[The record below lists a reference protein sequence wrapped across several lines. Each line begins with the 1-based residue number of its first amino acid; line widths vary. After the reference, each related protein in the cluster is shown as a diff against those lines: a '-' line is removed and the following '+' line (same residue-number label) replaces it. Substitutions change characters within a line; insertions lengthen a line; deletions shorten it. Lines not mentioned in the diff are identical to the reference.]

1 MKMLGL
7 TLISLGLSSLV
18 WLPGVI
24 HLSSS
29 TRLGNFLNTYNRWN
43 LMNISSFFVFSFIPV
58 LKYLDGFLKDS
69 WYYFNQMGLYYGAI
83 SILLLPQIF
92 YVFKNR
98 RLKIINASTVI
109 LLYSL
114 LLSPKIGFI
123 FHFTYSLR
131 YTFII
136 SFIGIVIL
144 TQVLDQIERINIRAV
159 LVTLVAI
166 LLSFFSL
173 MYLAIP
179 SIYPNG
185 LPKTLFE
192 MDLMW
197 FNMFCLVGYGL
208 ILVMYK
214 YSQNKKRFKQ
224 VSIIGLT
231 LLILVEIFI
240 QGQAALKSQDVLQE
254 DYSPPYELSVDYDS
268 AVNYIKSI
276 DSGFYRIYQNNGY
289 LSNINLLHD
298 YKSISTYDSVFQY
311 SLSDYLDWV
320 RQYPYTNWE
329 FRFNEP
335 SFNRLMG
342 VRYAIIDTSIGENF
356 MSSDWYTE
364 ELHQFGVYRVLKY
377 KTETSLAFTYNE
389 TDTYSSIQ
397 AYIEEDESS
406 PLYELGDKL
415 DQTLYINERHD
426 LNALER
432 YTQSNDYQRS
442 FFEPSSYSQNW
453 VAFDIQLPTSQML
466 FFSIPFDKGWSVY
479 NNGNK
484 LDLIYEV
491 QGGFIGLALDPG
503 QNHLEF
509 KFIPQGLVL
518 GSGLTLLSVI
528 LFCYMLFKQIKLNC
542 NKMINCI

>member
-1 MKMLGL
+1 
-7 TLISLGLSSLV
+7 
-18 WLPGVI
+18 
-24 HLSSS
+24 
-29 TRLGNFLNTYNRWN
+29 
-43 LMNISSFFVFSFIPV
+43 
-58 LKYLDGFLKDS
+58 
-69 WYYFNQMGLYYGAI
+69 
-83 SILLLPQIF
+83 
-92 YVFKNR
+92 
-98 RLKIINASTVI
+98 
-109 LLYSL
+109 
-114 LLSPKIGFI
+114 
-123 FHFTYSLR
+123 
-131 YTFII
+131 
-136 SFIGIVIL
+136 
-144 TQVLDQIERINIRAV
+144 
-159 LVTLVAI
+159 
-166 LLSFFSL
+166 
-173 MYLAIP
+173 
-179 SIYPNG
+179 
-185 LPKTLFE
+185 
-192 MDLMW
+192 
-197 FNMFCLVGYGL
+197 
-208 ILVMYK
+208 
-214 YSQNKKRFKQ
+214 
-224 VSIIGLT
+224 
-231 LLILVEIFI
+231 
-240 QGQAALKSQDVLQE
+240 
-254 DYSPPYELSVDYDS
+254 
-268 AVNYIKSI
+268 
-276 DSGFYRIYQNNGY
+276 
-289 LSNINLLHD
+289 
-298 YKSISTYDSVFQY
+298 
-311 SLSDYLDWV
+311 
-320 RQYPYTNWE
+320 
-329 FRFNEP
+329 
-335 SFNRLMG
+335 MG